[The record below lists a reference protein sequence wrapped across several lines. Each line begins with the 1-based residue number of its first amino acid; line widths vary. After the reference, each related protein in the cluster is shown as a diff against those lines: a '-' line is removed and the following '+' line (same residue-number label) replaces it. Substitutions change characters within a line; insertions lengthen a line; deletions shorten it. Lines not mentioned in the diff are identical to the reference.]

1 MLPNVKRKF
10 LFLLISLLLL
20 FFFYPFVQRS
30 PAGIFIL
37 DIVFLIILLSS
48 IYAIS
53 ERKKVFIISLLLA
66 FTAFGSTVLNYFLMT
81 VALRMVAVSAYGLF
95 FVLMAA
101 SMLSTIM
108 KAKKV
113 TAETID
119 AAIRYRS
126 WQRGEEPE
134 PGYLLHPPM

>member
-37 DIVFLIILLSS
+37 DIVFLIILLTS
-48 IYAIS
+48 IYTIID
-53 ERKKVFIISLLLA
+53 RKKIFIISLLLA
-66 FTAFGSTVLNYFLMT
+66 LAAFGSTVLNYFLMT
-81 VALRMVAVSAYGLF
+81 VSLRLVTVSAYGLF
-95 FVLMAA
+95 FVLMAVVI
-101 SMLSTIM
+101 LSTIM
-108 KAKKV
+108 KTKKV
-113 TAETID
+113 STETIY